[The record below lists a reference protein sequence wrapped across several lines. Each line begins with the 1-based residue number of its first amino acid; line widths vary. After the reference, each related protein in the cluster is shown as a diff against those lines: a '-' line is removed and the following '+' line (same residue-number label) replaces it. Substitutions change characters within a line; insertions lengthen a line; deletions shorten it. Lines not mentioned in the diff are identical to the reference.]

1 MLNNSTICFSKLIE
15 KHRIRDTFV
24 LIQLLTNIG
33 CKYSTKISECNYYVA
48 ADEELLQTE
57 LDVHTRYYA
66 ATHGENSE
74 HITLLTWND
83 FLEMLEVAEK
93 DLSEMEMPT
102 INPKE
107 KRGGNTIYY
116 STGEVSTTLGDQL
129 KAQGIDLLALIK

>member
-1 MLNNSTICFSKLIE
+1 M
-15 KHRIRDTFV
+15 
-24 LIQLLTNIG
+24 
-33 CKYSTKISECNYYVA
+33 
-48 ADEELLQTE
+48 E

-66 ATHGENSE
+66 AAFGESGE
-74 HITLLTWND
+74 HVTLLTWNE
-83 FLEMLEVAEK
+83 FLEMLEVTEK

-116 STGEVSTTLGDQL
+116 STGEVSTTLGEQL

>member
-1 MLNNSTICFSKLIE
+1 M
-15 KHRIRDTFV
+15 

-57 LDVHTRYYA
+57 LDVHTRYYV

-83 FLEMLEVAEK
+83 FLEMLEATEK
-93 DLSEMEMPT
+93 TFLKWKCRQFIPRK
-102 INPKE
+102 N
-107 KRGGNTIYY
+107 
-116 STGEVSTTLGDQL
+116 EVEIQFIIPP
-129 KAQGIDLLALIK
+129 ARLIPPWEIS